1 LPAKKPMRRIVS
13 SFSSLLLCRSRYGKR
28 LGLVCVAS
36 RPSINLSGDIWRSR
50 EFQRAM
56 WCCPVSNAG
65 LAKDGDGRQ
74 LAGRKGHTNGGS
86 NRPRDVCC
94 SERFAFVS
102 LVELPPRRRVSSDMA
117 NEQIERRAARQ
128 TSIQRYIS
136 GPNGMICLFTDE
148 YLRSPPGRLP
158 AALVPTR

>member
-1 LPAKKPMRRIVS
+1 
-13 SFSSLLLCRSRYGKR
+13 
-28 LGLVCVAS
+28 
-36 RPSINLSGDIWRSR
+36 
-50 EFQRAM
+50 M

-94 SERFAFVS
+94 SERFALVS
-102 LVELPPRRRVSSDMA
+102 LVELPPRRLVSSDMA
-117 NEQIERRAARQ
+117 NEQIERRARKANIYPR
-128 TSIQRYIS
+128 IYLPA

-148 YLRSPPGRLP
+148 YLRSPPGRLS